1 MPVPRP
7 RVRGEMIAFIPDQA
21 VPVVTGFT
29 AWPGQTALHAVLLI
43 TLLVLVFEKLVITAV
58 QGDTFRAASGTFTV
72 GLVGLGIAAG
82 IIVAQAV
89 G

>member
-7 RVRGEMIAFIPDQA
+7 RVRGEMIALIPDQA
-21 VPVVTGFT
+21 VPVATGYT
-29 AWPGQTALHAVLLI
+29 AWPAAPGLHAVLLI

-58 QGDTFRAASGTFTV
+58 RGDAFQAASESFTV
-72 GLVGLGIAAG
+72 GLVGLGIAG
-82 IIVAQAV
+82 VIIVVQSL

>member
-1 MPVPRP
+1 
-7 RVRGEMIAFIPDQA
+7 MIAFIPDQA
-21 VPVVTGFT
+21 VPVVAGFT

-58 QGDTFRAASGTFTV
+58 RGDAFQAASGSFTV
-72 GLVGLGIAAG
+72 GLVGLGIAG
-82 IIVAQAV
+82 VIIVVQSL